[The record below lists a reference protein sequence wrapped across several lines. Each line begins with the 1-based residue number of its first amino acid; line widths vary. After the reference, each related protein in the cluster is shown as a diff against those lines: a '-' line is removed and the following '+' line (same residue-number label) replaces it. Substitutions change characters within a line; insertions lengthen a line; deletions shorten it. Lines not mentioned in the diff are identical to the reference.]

1 MKFYTDVGDSVLSNI
16 GGKTFLFRFSDGS
29 EITVTP

>member
-1 MKFYTDVGDSVLSNI
+1 VLSNI

-29 EITVTP
+29 EITATP